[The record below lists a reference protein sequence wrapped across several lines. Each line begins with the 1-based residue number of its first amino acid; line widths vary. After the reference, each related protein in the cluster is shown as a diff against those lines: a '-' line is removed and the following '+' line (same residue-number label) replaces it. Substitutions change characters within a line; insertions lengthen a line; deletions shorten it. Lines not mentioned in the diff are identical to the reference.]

1 MVMMRLVGSN
11 LACVRG
17 GRQVFR
23 NLSFAL
29 GAGEALV
36 VRGPNGVG
44 KSSLLRLIAGL
55 IRVATGRLDL
65 PGGDPALE
73 IAEQSHYLGHQ
84 DALKSALSVTENLAF
99 WSSYLGA
106 GGIAVSDALAAV
118 GLATL

>member
-36 VRGPNGVG
+36 VTGPNGVG

-55 IRVATGRLDL
+55 VRPAQGLIALE
-65 PGGDPALE
+65 GGDSELTVG
-73 IAEQSHYLGHQ
+73 EQAHYLGHQ
-84 DALKSALSVTENLAF
+84 DALKPSLTVTENLAF
-99 WSSYLGA
+99 WADFLGGSA
-106 GGIAVSDALAAV
+106 TKV
-118 GLATL
+118 GA